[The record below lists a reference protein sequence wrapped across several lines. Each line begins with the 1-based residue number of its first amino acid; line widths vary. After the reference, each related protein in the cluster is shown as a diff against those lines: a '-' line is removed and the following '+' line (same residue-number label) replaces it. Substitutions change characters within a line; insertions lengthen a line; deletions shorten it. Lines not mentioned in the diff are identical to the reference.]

1 MKATVTVNDFVRRQ
15 TPGSGKSFSNK
26 LTFEEI
32 ATHAQERLTNG
43 HFRTGYCDGVIL
55 VPVAED
61 LVAKFVCPF
70 VKIDENTKFITRYIR
85 RREGEEPYIQTRA
98 LNGKPLSAGKV
109 ELVLYSHAVLAE
121 NNEQSTDADWEL
133 ISINAVPQGVD
144 QLPMGPVT
152 MMRNQMELPGGTAA
166 HYNSDEWAESV
177 RFWQQ
182 YAALDPEEKVRF

>member
-32 ATHAQERLTNG
+32 ATHAQNQLTKG
-43 HFRTGYCDGVIL
+43 LFHPGYRDGVIL

-61 LVAKFVCPF
+61 LVAKFICPY

-85 RREGEEPYIQTRA
+85 RRGGEEPYIQTRA
-98 LNGKPLSAGKV
+98 LNGKPLPAGKV
-109 ELVLYSHAVLAE
+109 ELVLYSHTVLAE
-121 NNEQSTDADWEL
+121 NNEQTTNADWEL

-144 QLPMGPVT
+144 RLPMGPVT

-182 YAALDPEEKVRF
+182 YVALEPEDG